1 MELPFRKLLPPLQL
15 PLLFDPSASAVGFAP
30 VVGAA
35 QSKFPLALPPEL
47 VKTKLQAEDIKV
59 FFLDNAQ
66 YADLTLMLD
75 AICSL

>member
-1 MELPFRKLLPPLQL
+1 LE
-15 PLLFDPSASAVGFAP
+15 
-30 VVGAA
+30 
-35 QSKFPLALPPEL
+35 
-47 VKTKLQAEDIKV
+47 AEDIKV